1 MNGELGQLWVSLSA
15 TPLLWLTLTLLVYQ
29 LGIWIF
35 HKSGGT
41 PLLHPVLTSIIILAL
56 LLQFSGTAYQT
67 YFSGAQFI
75 HFLLGPATVALAIP
89 LCREMAV
96 IRRAFVPIAVTL
108 LIGSLTAIITAV
120 GLAWCLGGERILL
133 LTLAPKS
140 VTTPI
145 AMGIAEKIGGIPSL
159 TAVAVV
165 LTGIVG
171 AVLGDLVLDRLK
183 IHDETG
189 RGMALGVASH
199 GIGTAHALQ
208 RNRTA
213 GAFAALAMALNGLLT
228 ALLLPTLINLIF

>member
-1 MNGELGQLWVSLSA
+1 MIEEIKQLWGYLST
-15 TPLLWLTLTLLVYQ
+15 TPLLWFTLTLLAYQ
-29 LGIWIF
+29 LGTWIF
-35 HKSGGT
+35 RRFGAT
-41 PLLHPVLTSIIILAL
+41 PLLHPVLTAVTLLAL
-56 LLQFSGTAYQT
+56 LLKASGTDYAT

-89 LCREMAV
+89 LYREMKT
-96 IRRAFVPIAVTL
+96 IRRAFVPIAITL
-108 LIGSLTAIITAV
+108 LVGSLTAIVSAV
-120 GLAWCLGGERILL
+120 GLAWWLGGERILL

-165 LTGIVG
+165 LTGILG
-171 AVLGDLVLDRLK
+171 AVLGDLILDRLK
-183 IHDETG
+183 IDDDTA

-199 GIGTAHALQ
+199 GLGTAQALQ
-208 RNRTA
+208 RNQTT

-228 ALLLPTLINLIF
+228 ALLLPILLRLTG